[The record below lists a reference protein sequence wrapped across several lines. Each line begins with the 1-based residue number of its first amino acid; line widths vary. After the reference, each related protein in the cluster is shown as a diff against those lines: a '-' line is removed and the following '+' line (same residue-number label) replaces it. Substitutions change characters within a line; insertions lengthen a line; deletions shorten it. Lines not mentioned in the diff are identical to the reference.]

1 MLNTKQQEFVDYAV
15 KKFGTNELTV
25 SQLKDANKHF
35 GCKYAPQWLIKNSDY
50 KIGKSL
56 FKLPTENDVVKTTSG
71 ETEKVLPTETK
82 NEAAFVVS
90 SLVGDIIPKKD
101 SVFVSFGNY
110 PDLKSIV
117 KSNMFYP
124 VFITGLSG
132 NGKTMG
138 VTQAC
143 AEAKKELIRVNITIE
158 TDEDDLLGGY
168 RLKDGQ
174 TVWQNGPVIEA
185 MERGALLLLDEIDL
199 ASNKIMCLQ
208 PILEGSGIYVKKINK
223 FVKPKNGFNV
233 IATANTKGQGS
244 DDGKFIGTNVLN
256 EAFLERFPVTFEQ
269 EYPPVKVEQ
278 KILDNVMSAYDLK
291 DPKFTENLVKWAD
304 VIRKT
309 FYDGGVDEIIATRRL
324 VHIINAFAIFKNKLK
339 AVQVCVNRFDDDT
352 KNSFLDL
359 YSKVDAGVNI
369 EDISGN
375 GNDVDPINMEEET
388 AKLGPNAQQ
397 IIEGVKKWGQGL
409 KAKGVFS
416 DEDFEEFKVFAATA
430 NGINTINKLRKYYG
444 EQTIPTAPVDVDGAP
459 SNDELYE
466 LVADPKYKTDPA
478 FRRKVEQQFARAFP
492 GKVDT
497 GEI

>member
-25 SQLKDANKHF
+25 SELKEANKHF

-223 FVKPKNGFNV
+223 FVKPANGFNV
-233 IATANTKGQGS
+233 VATANTKGQGS

-256 EAFLERFPVTFEQ
+256 EAFLERFPITFEQ
-269 EYPPVKVEQ
+269 KYPTAKIEE
-278 KILDNVMSAYDLK
+278 KILVNTLAKSGKK
-291 DPKFTENLVKWAD
+291 DKDFCKKLVTWAD

-309 FYDGGVDEIIATRRL
+309 YFDGGVDEIISTRRL
-324 VHIINAFAIFKNKLK
+324 VHIIQAYAIFKNKMK
-339 AVQVCVNRFDDDT
+339 AIEVCTNRFDDDT
-352 KNSFLDL
+352 KNSFTEL
-359 YSKVDAGVNI
+359 YTKVDAGASA
-369 EDISGN
+369 E
-375 GNDVDPINMEEET
+375 
-388 AKLGPNAQQ
+388 Q
-397 IIEGVKKWGQGL
+397 I
-409 KAKGVFS
+409 A
-416 DEDFEEFKVFAATA
+416 
-430 NGINTINKLRKYYG
+430 
-444 EQTIPTAPVDVDGAP
+444 
-459 SNDELYE
+459 
-466 LVADPKYKTDPA
+466 
-478 FRRKVEQQFARAFP
+478 EQQRQADVASQTNEEDESSDD
-492 GKVDT
+492 GDV
-497 GEI
+497 I

>member
-1 MLNTKQQEFVDYAV
+1 MKVKGQYTMLNTKQQEFVDYAV
-15 KKFGTNELTV
+15 KKFGSNELTV
-25 SQLKDANKHF
+25 SELKEANKHF

-56 FKLPTENDVVKTTSG
+56 FKLPTENDVVKTDSG
-71 ETEKVLPTETK
+71 ETEKVINTAPETK
-82 NEAAFVVS
+82 SEAAFVVS
-90 SLVGDIIPKKD
+90 SLVGDIVPKKD

-208 PILEGSGIYVKKINK
+208 PILEGSGIFVKKINR

-256 EAFLERFPVTFEQ
+256 EAFLERFPITFEQ
-269 EYPPVKVEQ
+269 KYPTAKIEE
-278 KILDNVMSAYDLK
+278 KILVNTLAKSGKK
-291 DPKFTENLVKWAD
+291 DKDFCKKLVTWAD

-309 FYDGGVDEIIATRRL
+309 YFDGGVDEIISTRRL
-324 VHIINAFAIFKNKLK
+324 VHIIQAYAIFKNKMK
-339 AVQVCVNRFDDDT
+339 AIEVCTNRFDDDT
-352 KNSFLDL
+352 KNSFTEL
-359 YSKVDAGVNI
+359 YTKVDAGASA
-369 EDISGN
+369 E
-375 GNDVDPINMEEET
+375 
-388 AKLGPNAQQ
+388 Q
-397 IIEGVKKWGQGL
+397 I
-409 KAKGVFS
+409 A
-416 DEDFEEFKVFAATA
+416 
-430 NGINTINKLRKYYG
+430 
-444 EQTIPTAPVDVDGAP
+444 
-459 SNDELYE
+459 
-466 LVADPKYKTDPA
+466 
-478 FRRKVEQQFARAFP
+478 EQQRQADVASQTNEEDESSDD
-492 GKVDT
+492 GDV
-497 GEI
+497 I